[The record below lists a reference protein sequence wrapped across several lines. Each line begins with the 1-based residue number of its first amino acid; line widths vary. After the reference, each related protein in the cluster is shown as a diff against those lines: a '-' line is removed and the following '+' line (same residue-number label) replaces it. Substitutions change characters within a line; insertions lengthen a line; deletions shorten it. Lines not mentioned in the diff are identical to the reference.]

1 MQDTHGRSETK
12 ICIYFHQTLYYDLN
26 IFLFLFFSRLGRSK
40 KFRHRVFT
48 SEFQSICSCQPNATF
63 YSASSARYRIVG
75 PDAHIWYFLFAVL
88 FFQNVNTASGCSNK
102 QHQHI
107 NSNAFF
113 LILIFSAEKSLAQKK
128 ERKNKSGTENS
139 ECFHVFTYFAFTSKA
154 RKLASI
160 KFERLT
166 HLNLWRVQFAFN
178 CNT

>member
-26 IFLFLFFSRLGRSK
+26 IFLFLFFSRVGRSK

-139 ECFHVFTYFAFTSKA
+139 ECFHVFTYFAFTSNQFNF
-154 RKLASI
+154 S
-160 KFERLT
+160 
-166 HLNLWRVQFAFN
+166 WRYHFKYFYYN
-178 CNT
+178 YW